1 MTDKESTAYLKKW
14 FTPELAIR
22 FSNELG
28 LTVIADILKVTNS
41 QVDNLDI
48 MDGQKKAFKRV
59 RDNLIRDQELSKKL
73 AELQSHGF

>member
-1 MTDKESTAYLKKW
+1 MADKESTAYLKKW
-14 FTPELAIR
+14 FAPDLAIK

-48 MDGQKKAFKRV
+48 MDGQKAAFKKI
-59 RDNLIRDQELSKKL
+59 RDNLELSNKL
-73 AELQSHGF
+73 AELRLHGH